1 QCALSILTGYSGVRL
16 MAHDLYN
23 LTPFPST
30 RPLGDDRLVE
40 ANPPK
45 PDGRL
50 KRSVEATEG
59 MISSAPHP
67 SPGRSSESDRSHVD
81 VGSLELQNFGTRSQS
96 SCSRHECGNTLKAVL
111 QFPFLVWFWKS
122 LEVRRL
128 NVLLTVGKTAFEYPL
143 ILHEAEMDWWMYT
156 FQEIVETKRISMFSG
171 LTIEIRRAK
180 DNVMIALP
188 SNDLSE
194 TFIHLSNSSK
204 SLINWIALLFS
215 TLILFPILFY
225 QSLTNINEVDE

>member
-1 QCALSILTGYSGVRL
+1 MSSGRARVAEFRALSRKRANVEDINVKRVWQCALSILTGYSAVRL

-50 KRSVEATEG
+50 KRSMEATEG
-59 MISSAPHP
+59 MISSASHP

-81 VGSLELQNFGTRSQS
+81 VGSLELQNFGTRSQI
-96 SCSRHECGNTLKAVL
+96 
-111 QFPFLVWFWKS
+111 WFWRS
-122 LEVRRL
+122 LEVQRL
-128 NVLLTVGKTAFEYPL
+128 NVLLNVGKTAFEYPL

-156 FQEIVETKRISMFSG
+156 FQGIVETKRISMFSG
-171 LTIEIRRAK
+171 LTIEIQRAK

-188 SNDLSE
+188 SNDLCE
-194 TFIHLSNSSK
+194 TSIHLSNSSK
-204 SLINWIALLFS
+204 SSIN
-215 TLILFPILFY
+215 
-225 QSLTNINEVDE
+225 

>member
-1 QCALSILTGYSGVRL
+1 

-50 KRSVEATEG
+50 KRSMEATEG
-59 MISSAPHP
+59 MISSASHP

-96 SCSRHECGNTLKAVL
+96 SCSRHECGNSLKAVL
-111 QFPFLVWFWKS
+111 QSPFVVWFWRS
-122 LEVRRL
+122 LEVQRL
-128 NVLLTVGKTAFEYPL
+128 NVLLNVGKTAFEYPL

-156 FQEIVETKRISMFSG
+156 FQGIVKTKRISMFSG
-171 LTIEIRRAK
+171 LTIEIQRAK
-180 DNVMIALP
+180 DNVMIVLP
-188 SNDLSE
+188 SNDLCE
-194 TFIHLSNSSK
+194 TSIHLSNSSK
-204 SLINWIALLFS
+204 SPIN
-215 TLILFPILFY
+215 
-225 QSLTNINEVDE
+225 